1 MGDVIHIQLF
11 QQREGAC
18 SRAFTC
24 YFICFSQQTN
34 GRRYPF
40 FKKSSFFSDEPQR
53 AHDLPK
59 VTQLI
64 RAGPELRSYYKV
76 LSTIPCS

>member
-1 MGDVIHIQLF
+1 MVLF
-11 QQREGAC
+11 TF
-18 SRAFTC
+18 S
-24 YFICFSQQTN
+24 YFNKGKRLAVGPLHVTSFASHNKQMEENIN
-34 GRRYPF
+34 F

-64 RAGPELRSYYKV
+64 RAGPELRSYSKV